1 MSCQLYL
8 ISHPLMA
15 VVSSPTRS
23 LLGQLLC
30 PVHTDDCCSPARLC
44 NGGGRPHTRPL
55 LLGHTPVRLT
65 PCARQWLLLAVCGCG
80 SHACLCSTPTLLVL
94 QEGKGDP
101 VPGARRACAQRE
113 RHDKAAQLVPAHL
126 RATLVSAGEQQQPMQ
141 RQLLQR
147 WRRHDHSEHQ

>member
-30 PVHTDDCCSPARLC
+30 PVHTDDCCSPAR
-44 NGGGRPHTRPL
+44 
-55 LLGHTPVRLT
+55 PVRLT